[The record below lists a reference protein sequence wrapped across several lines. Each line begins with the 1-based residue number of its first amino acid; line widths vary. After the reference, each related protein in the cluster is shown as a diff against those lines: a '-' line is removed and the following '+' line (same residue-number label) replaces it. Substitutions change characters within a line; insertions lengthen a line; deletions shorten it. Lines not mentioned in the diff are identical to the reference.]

1 VSTSLD
7 AENLTWAEWAFDP
20 LPTIY
25 FCGARSM
32 LSLQLYCSIIQPR
45 FEKSMDAEKAAM
57 VRSLTLTQVTL
68 LLAGLIVCS
77 PCALGQ
83 NPQLQTRN
91 GGRFP
96 TVVFN
101 SVVWNANPASYS
113 IAIDATGAATYQST
127 PDSVDR
133 TGVPYSIEFQTSDA
147 TRRITFN
154 IARELNLFSGDFPVS
169 MGSPQTTPV
178 RTLVYH
184 DIALNNH
191 ITYSDSTDSQIQ
203 ELTSVFEEISAT
215 FEFARRLGYL
225 HQHDKERLEPEL
237 TRMQA
242 SAERHMLRELQAVT
256 PALKSIA
263 LDTSLSESVRKQAEA
278 ILVLA
283 HKPNMT
289 PDSQSGLCRPATS
302 GYWYAEPALAA
313 RSNAALVNVGT
324 DKSNDFIHGSSG
336 LENRSYPAVF

>member
-1 VSTSLD
+1 
-7 AENLTWAEWAFDP
+7 
-20 LPTIY
+20 
-25 FCGARSM
+25 
-32 LSLQLYCSIIQPR
+32 
-45 FEKSMDAEKAAM
+45 M
-57 VRSLTLTQVTL
+57 VRSKTLVQVTL
-68 LLAGLIVCS
+68 AALIACS
-77 PCALGQ
+77 SNAVAQ
-83 NPQLQTRN
+83 NPQLRTRN
-91 GGRFP
+91 GSRFA
-96 TVVFN
+96 TVVFS
-101 SVVWNANPASYS
+101 SVLWNANPASYS
-113 IAIDATGAATYQST
+113 IAVDATGAATYQST
-127 PDSVDR
+127 QDSIDR
-133 TGVPYSIEFQTSDA
+133 PGVPYTIEFQTSDA

-169 MGSPQTTPV
+169 MGSPQTTAV

-242 SAERHMLRELQAVT
+242 SAERHRLRELQAVT

-263 LDTSLSESVRKQAEA
+263 LDNSLSENVRKQAEA

-283 HKPNMT
+283 HKPNVT
-289 PDSQSGLCRPATS
+289 PDFQSGLAYPQGLVIGT
-302 GYWYAEPALAA
+302 E
-313 RSNAALVNVGT
+313 AALVARGDAALMNVGA
-324 DKSNDFIHGSSG
+324 DEFNDFIHGRSG
-336 LENRSYPAVF
+336 LEDRSYPTIL

>member
-1 VSTSLD
+1 LV
-7 AENLTWAEWAFDP
+7 
-20 LPTIY
+20 
-25 FCGARSM
+25 
-32 LSLQLYCSIIQPR
+32 
-45 FEKSMDAEKAAM
+45 
-57 VRSLTLTQVTL
+57 QVTL
-68 LLAGLIVCS
+68 AALIACS
-77 PCALGQ
+77 SNAVAQ
-83 NPQLQTRN
+83 NPQLRTRN
-91 GGRFP
+91 GSRFA
-96 TVVFN
+96 TVVFS
-101 SVVWNANPASYS
+101 SVLWNANPASYS
-113 IAIDATGAATYQST
+113 IAVDATGAATYQST
-127 PDSVDR
+127 QDSIDR
-133 TGVPYSIEFQTSDA
+133 PGVPYTIEFQTSDA

-169 MGSPQTTPV
+169 MGSPQTTAV

-242 SAERHMLRELQAVT
+242 SAERHRLRELQAVT

-263 LDTSLSESVRKQAEA
+263 LDNSLSENVRKQAEA

-283 HKPNMT
+283 HKPNVT
-289 PDSQSGLCRPATS
+289 PDFQSGLAYPQGLVIGT
-302 GYWYAEPALAA
+302 E
-313 RSNAALVNVGT
+313 AALVARGDAALMNVGA
-324 DKSNDFIHGSSG
+324 DEFNDFIHGRSG
-336 LENRSYPAVF
+336 LEDRSYPTIF

>member
-1 VSTSLD
+1 
-7 AENLTWAEWAFDP
+7 
-20 LPTIY
+20 
-25 FCGARSM
+25 
-32 LSLQLYCSIIQPR
+32 
-45 FEKSMDAEKAAM
+45 M
-57 VRSLTLTQVTL
+57 VRSKTLVQVTL
-68 LLAGLIVCS
+68 AALIACS
-77 PCALGQ
+77 SNAVAQ
-83 NPQLQTRN
+83 NPQLRTRN
-91 GGRFP
+91 GSRFA
-96 TVVFN
+96 TVVFS
-101 SVVWNANPASYS
+101 SVLWNANPASYS
-113 IAIDATGAATYQST
+113 IAVDATGAATYQST
-127 PDSVDR
+127 QDSIDR
-133 TGVPYSIEFQTSDA
+133 PGVPYTIEFQTSDA

-169 MGSPQTTPV
+169 MGSPQTTAV

-242 SAERHMLRELQAVT
+242 SAERHRLRELQAVT

-263 LDTSLSESVRKQAEA
+263 LDNSLSENVRKQAEA

-283 HKPNMT
+283 HKPNVT
-289 PDSQSGLCRPATS
+289 PDFQSGLAYPQGLVIGT
-302 GYWYAEPALAA
+302 E
-313 RSNAALVNVGT
+313 AALVARGDAALMNVGA
-324 DKSNDFIHGSSG
+324 DEFNDFIHGRSG
-336 LENRSYPAVF
+336 LEDRSYPTIF